1 MIFLAGDAAKIITLA
16 RASVDMRAGRALALS
31 CARDGRGADERMN
44 RLSSSLYGYYYY
56 YGRNLARR
64 GRAVWGCGRALVT

>member
-1 MIFLAGDAAKIITLA
+1 
-16 RASVDMRAGRALALS
+16 MRAGRALALT

-44 RLSSSLYGYYYY
+44 GQQNSLYRYYYY

-64 GRAVWGCGRALVT
+64 GRTVWGCGRALVT

>member
-1 MIFLAGDAAKIITLA
+1 
-16 RASVDMRAGRALALS
+16 MRAGRALALT

-44 RLSSSLYGYYYY
+44 GQQNSLYRYYYY